1 MRQLTFSNQN
11 GLSTAELFAMLHESL
26 LFTSKE
32 LNKQDFRK
40 HAKLLGMF
48 EEDTAAIVLESRGGI
63 TLYGLKEGTETVL
76 LLEEADWEFLKSCV
90 EAVKF
95 TAIASRK
102 VVKLYD
108 FLDNAP
114 EVKPSLVKE

>member
-11 GLSTAELFAMLHESL
+11 GLLTAELFAMLHESL

-48 EEDTAAIVLESRGGI
+48 EEDPSAIILDSKGGI
-63 TLYGLKEGTETVL
+63 TLYGLKEGGEIQL
-76 LLEEADWEFLKSCV
+76 LIEDADWEFLKSCV

-114 EVKPSLVKE
+114 EFKPSLVKE